1 MYVFFEDKLLN
12 IIFSLFLLNYYIL
25 FPLIVGLNPSPPT
38 ALVFRQSQGE
48 KL

>member
-25 FPLIVGLNPSPPT
+25 FPLTVGLNPPPPT